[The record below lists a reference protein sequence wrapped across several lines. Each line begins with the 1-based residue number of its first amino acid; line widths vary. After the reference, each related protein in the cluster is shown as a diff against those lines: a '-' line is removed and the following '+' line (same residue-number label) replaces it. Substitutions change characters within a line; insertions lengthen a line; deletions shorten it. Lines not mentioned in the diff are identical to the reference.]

1 MLTETFTY
9 FFNYPMIWFFMLAAV
24 FHFYGFCEI
33 YKYHISQK
41 ISFDEFLFNRIY
53 VAYAII

>member
-9 FFNYPMIWFFMLAAV
+9 FFDNPMIWFFMLAAV
-24 FHFYGFCEI
+24 FNFYWFCEI
-33 YKYHISQK
+33 CKCHTSQK
-41 ISFDEFLFNRIY
+41 ICFEFLFNRIY